1 MEIEHGRKGTPSRVG
16 EAATFS
22 GRAMLDPLLEDEN
35 GEVRVN
41 SVMFSPGGRTFWHSH
56 AGGQVLIVGSGHGMV
71 ETRDGERARLSPGD
85 VVWAPPGE
93 VHWHGAAPDS
103 FVNHTA
109 ISLGDPSWGEAVD
122 DERYRAAFGDHGA
135 AAPHSNT
142 VFDGE

>member
-1 MEIEHGRKGTPSRVG
+1 VEIEHGRKGTPSRVG

-56 AGGQVLIVGSGHGMV
+56 AGGQVLIVASGHGMV
-71 ETRDGERARLSPGD
+71 ESRDGHRERLNPGD

-93 VHWHGAAPDS
+93 VHWHGAAPES
-103 FVNHTA
+103 FINPTA
-109 ISLGDPSWGEAVD
+109 ISLGLTEWAEQVD
-122 DERYRAAFGDHGA
+122 DAHYQAAFGDQTG
-135 AAPHSNT
+135 T